1 MSPQTFI
8 FDFDSTI
15 FPGETLDEIIQLSL
29 TGTENAEEK
38 KALITSICN
47 QGMLGEI
54 SMEDSLKKRLE
65 IAAPLQETIEK
76 YVAENKKRID
86 ENIKTL
92 LTNLQKKGHAVY
104 VISGGFEEWI
114 QPLLEEI
121 VPAENIHANQ
131 IKDTEQPMIFE
142 NIVRRS
148 KEEILQELT
157 IQGQHITMIGD
168 GATDF
173 SVFENG
179 FAQQFVGTFFYTGI
193 EARKKIV
200 EKALDSNQVIFNELD
215 EFVKFMDQTFMST

>member
-114 QPLLEEI
+114 QPLLEEV